1 LFIFPPNGPHGC
13 VTITARFDLESDICA
28 FELDS
33 GRINFRSLTDGD
45 DDDADDGIVLKLK
58 FEKARNLAYDV
69 DTSNN
74 VFGCALSLSLSLFLF
89 PSSSILR

>member
-1 LFIFPPNGPHGC
+1 VVIFIRWNQTTIANTTLLFIFPPNGPHGC

-33 GRINFRSLTDGD
+33 GRINFRSLTDDD

-58 FEKARNLAYDV
+58 IRKA
-69 DTSNN
+69 
-74 VFGCALSLSLSLFLF
+74 
-89 PSSSILR
+89 